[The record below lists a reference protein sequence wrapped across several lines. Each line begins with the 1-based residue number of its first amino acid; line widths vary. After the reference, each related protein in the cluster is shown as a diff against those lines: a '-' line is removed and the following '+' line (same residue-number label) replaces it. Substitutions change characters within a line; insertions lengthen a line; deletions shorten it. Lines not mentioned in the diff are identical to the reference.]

1 MYCDAMNRHYRL
13 VSQVSGRSFDDD
25 GLLLAEPDSS
35 VSGLLMTDY
44 HSLDFRPGPDT
55 DGIYRFDFW
64 LPVIRRLEGSSAP
77 VTWRS
82 EGLAS
87 HLGLERLFITFSGYW
102 PERGARMLTGT
113 FKECEAYAVCARTA
127 DAGET
132 LVVASA
138 GNTARAFARVCSD
151 NGIPLVVVIPEQN
164 LDALWLTKPLGES
177 VIVVAVG
184 DGADYADA
192 IRSSGAIAELPGYRA
207 EGGAR
212 NVARRDG
219 MATTL
224 LSAIETIGGLPH
236 EYFQAV
242 GSGTGAIA
250 AREAADRYLKRHA
263 GSESS
268 PNRGA
273 SRMRLRLSQ
282 NAPFLPL
289 YESWRAT
296 SRELV
301 HYDEDDAKRR
311 LDGIYARVLAN
322 RTPPWSVAGGL
333 FDALNACGG
342 DIAAISNDEAADAA
356 ALFEALEGVD
366 PAPAASVAIASLIR
380 AVNDGSVAP
389 TSTVMLNVTG
399 GGFKRLWN
407 EEGRVPITPHIV
419 LGRHESSP
427 QQLATRLSGG

>member
-1 MYCDAMNRHYRL
+1 MSRHYRL
-13 VSQVSGRSFDDD
+13 VSSVSGRSYDDD
-25 GLLLAEPDSS
+25 GLLLAEPDSP

-44 HSLDFRPGPDT
+44 HSLDFRPGPDA

-82 EGLAS
+82 EGLAEY
-87 HLGLERLFITFSGYW
+87 LGLENLYITFSGYW

-113 FKECEAYAVCARTA
+113 FKECEAYSVCARTA

-151 NGIPLVVVIPEQN
+151 NRLPLVLVIPEKN
-164 LDALWLTKPLGES
+164 LDALWLTEPLGDS
-177 VIVVAVG
+177 VFVVAVG

-192 IRSSGAIAELPGYRA
+192 IHASGVIAALPGYRA

-224 LSAIETIGGLPH
+224 LSAIEAIGGLPH

-263 GSESS
+263 SPGSS
-268 PNRGA
+268 PNTGA
-273 SRMRLRLSQ
+273 DRMRLRLSQ

-289 YESWRAT
+289 YESWRAR
-296 SRELV
+296 SRTLV
-301 HYDEDDAKRR
+301 EYEENDAKRR
-311 LDGIYARVLAN
+311 LDGIFARVLAN

-333 FDALNACGG
+333 FDALSAGGG
-342 DIAAISNDEAADAA
+342 DIAAIANEQAVEAAT
-356 ALFEALEGVD
+356 LFERLEGVD
-366 PAPAASVAIASLIR
+366 PAPAAAVAIASLMQ
-380 AVNDGSVAP
+380 AVEAKSVDRH
-389 TSTVMLNVTG
+389 STVMLNVTG
-399 GGFKRLWN
+399 GGFKRLWK
-407 EEGRVPITPHIV
+407 EVGRVPITPDLVI
-419 LGRHESSP
+419 GRDEISP
-427 QQLATRLSGG
+427 GRISARLNGR